1 MFYDLLEGLL
11 NTSCAFA
18 TFNERDV
25 PREVLCGDKETAIGM
40 IVRLLDDDVGGRKS
54 SAREGIEEWK
64 CTKGSDG
71 VNGKQMEGK

>member
-1 MFYDLLEGLL
+1 MWRQG
-11 NTSCAFA
+11 AA
-18 TFNERDV
+18 M
-25 PREVLCGDKETAIGM
+25 GM